1 MCRWNP
7 SIRMAVLRLSFV
19 FSYFSCAVVKFA
31 LLFIIVI
38 AICTLLRLLI
48 QLWLFSIFVFTSNDT
63 PHTHDT
69 HKLLSFQLSLYWL
82 NTTPHHLHCCF
93 FGFSSF
99 WFVHDWHDTWH
110 IGERDQI
117 VWPYYP
123 LHLHHLLI
131 HLYFKPHTHTQY
143 MNSCW
148 HSAAMCSAMR
158 HIHTHTHIHVSPH
171 RTPYGRAPLSIE
183 PISCTLFHGCAPLP
197 SLLPV
202 LFAHSLFGRVCCQ

>member
-1 MCRWNP
+1 MTHHTHMTHTNYSASNSASIDSTPHHTIYIVVFFWFFLFLICTRLTWHMTHRGEGSNRLALLPASSP
-7 SIRMAVLRLSFV
+7 SSSHSFV
-19 FSYFSCAVVKFA
+19 FQ
-31 LLFIIVI
+31 
-38 AICTLLRLLI
+38 T
-48 QLWLFSIFVFTSNDT
+48 
-63 PHTHDT
+63 
-69 HKLLSFQLSLYWL
+69 
-82 NTTPHHLHCCF
+82 
-93 FGFSSF
+93 
-99 WFVHDWHDTWH
+99 
-110 IGERDQI
+110 
-117 VWPYYP
+117 
-123 LHLHHLLI
+123 
-131 HLYFKPHTHTQY
+131 THTQY